1 MSSDAIYAIGS
12 KQATSPTGFATEETV
27 VAGSGNPAYLQ
38 VSPTEL
44 SLEPGQ
50 TVKLHARSFDASGR
64 FLREEKATWTLE
76 GLEGTW
82 LTVPSRSP
90 TSRSSR
96 RASSRQPLVD

>member
-12 KQATSPTGFATEETV
+12 KQATSPTGFATDETV

-50 TVKLHARSFDASGR
+50 TVKLHARSFDAAG
-64 FLREEKATWTLE
+64 
-76 GLEGTW
+76 
-82 LTVPSRSP
+82 
-90 TSRSSR
+90 
-96 RASSRQPLVD
+96 PLPA